1 MQQPYTGYRKKSTG
15 ELLRIIEECK
25 SINQLFALVQHEGIV
40 IQMKPSENAASNIPF
55 TPLKNG
61 PDILPLEKLKRQVK
75 DAVLQ
80 RAKVHSK
87 EQLIRAV
94 ETCPSIDKL
103 FELVK
108 NEHIVIQMKSQQS
121 ASCLPAKVFSE
132 ADFNPEYSPLDKL
145 KDQVK
150 AAIIYGG

>member
-1 MQQPYTGYRKKSTG
+1 MQQMVGYKKKSTG
-15 ELLRIIEECK
+15 ELLKAIEDCV

-40 IQMKPSENAASNIPF
+40 IQMKASQNAASNIPF
-55 TPLKNG
+55 RPLPEK
-61 PDILPLEKLKRQVK
+61 PDILPLQKLKDQVK
-75 DAVLQ
+75 AAVIE
-80 RAKVHSK
+80 RAKVHTK
-87 EQLIRAV
+87 EELIRAV

-108 NEHIVIQMKSQQS
+108 REKIVIRMKSQQS
-121 ASCLPAKVFSE
+121 ASCLPQKVFSE
-132 ADFNPEYSPLDKL
+132 ADFNPNYSPLDKL

>member
-1 MQQPYTGYRKKSTG
+1 MQQPYTGYRKKSTP
-15 ELLRIIEECK
+15 ELLKAIDECK

-40 IQMKPSENAASNIPF
+40 IQMKSSENAASNIPF
-55 TPLKNG
+55 RPLPER
-61 PDILPLEKLKRQVK
+61 PDVLPLEKLKKQVRE
-75 DAVLQ
+75 AVLQ
-80 RAKVHSK
+80 RAKVHTK
-87 EQLIRAV
+87 EELIRAV

-108 NEHIVIQMKSQQS
+108 NEKIVIQMKSQQS